1 MANKQIRCYT
11 YNVRKGKNIC
21 KKDFLFEIVDLIL
34 NKDDKDVN
42 VLENSNKVRVFEDSD
57 DTYSI
62 ELLKNINRKVIPNNY
77 MFFRLGR
84 KKEIEGALK
93 RDKGTLVSEE
103 VLDKD
108 QQQKYNLEIC
118 TYILI
123 DTTES
128 IIMELF
134 GQFAPAVNSF
144 VKIVNRLLPIELK
157 NKNVVIE
164 YNKILTE
171 KMIEALKK
179 GGVKLSNIGYN
190 YNIPNAN
197 VLRYLGLDTKQIS
210 ALEELNVFEI
220 QVNIKN
226 KPRIPLTKNVQKIG
240 YEIDAFKECNK
251 DIKDTLFFRGKTA
264 ETDNKNY
271 KFTNEEVT
279 YAISVNTSRVDEG
292 ETIKF
297 SLNEMAEQIYDKMKI
312 VYDKN
317 IEDIKKYIE

>member
-1 MANKQIRCYT
+1 
-11 YNVRKGKNIC
+11 
-21 KKDFLFEIVDLIL
+21 
-34 NKDDKDVN
+34 
-42 VLENSNKVRVFEDSD
+42 
-57 DTYSI
+57 
-62 ELLKNINRKVIPNNY
+62 
-77 MFFRLGR
+77 
-84 KKEIEGALK
+84 
-93 RDKGTLVSEE
+93 
-103 VLDKD
+103 
-108 QQQKYNLEIC
+108 
-118 TYILI
+118 
-123 DTTES
+123 
-128 IIMELF
+128 MELF

-317 IEDIKKYIE
+317 IEDIKKYIEQLKESEVVKKIGKFILILTANEIMSILLKIDFVKSNHFNLITVNSVFIGFLFTSLSILMDF